1 MKKSL
6 KRKHF
11 GFKAFSHIFFVI
23 FSLCCVIP
31 FLLLISISFSNEK
44 DILDGGFSL
53 IPKNFSLDAYKYV
66 LSEPSALV
74 DAYMVTGFYTIFG
87 TIISI
92 LLMAG
97 VAYALARSTF
107 RYKKALTVYLLITM
121 LFNGGLTSS
130 YIINTQVYNL
140 GDNLLIFLFNGAT
153 VTAYQIFVF
162 RTFFKQIPESL
173 IESANLEGAN
183 EWQLMSKIVFPLS
196 TPVLATFG
204 FMGAVARW
212 NNVQL
217 ALYYITDSKYFTLQL
232 LLQKILNQ
240 AEYLNQLKKMMDI
253 SVMTTE
259 IIPTETMKFAMCILA
274 CGPMIL
280 VFPFFQKYLTK
291 GMVVGAV
298 KG

>member
-23 FSLCCVIP
+23 FSLCCIIP

-74 DAYMVTGFYTIFG
+74 DAYAVTGFYTIFG

-97 VAYALARSTF
+97 VAYALARKTF
-107 RYKKALTVYLLITM
+107 RYKKALTIFLLITM

-140 GDNLLIFLFNGAT
+140 GDNLLIFLFNGGT
-153 VTAYQIFVF
+153 VTAYHIFVF

-204 FMGAVARW
+204 FMGAVSRW
-212 NNVQL
+212 NDVQT

-232 LLQKILNQ
+232 LLQNILNQ
-240 AEYLNQLKKMMDI
+240 AEYLNELKKMMDV
-253 SVMTTE
+253 SAMATAT
-259 IIPTETMKFAMCILA
+259 IPTETMKFAMCILA